1 MRVPKETILLESV
14 RISLNALSIESRRKF
29 FIILVIQGFL
39 AVLDLVG
46 VAIFGAIGA
55 LAIRGVQ
62 SKSAGDRVSSLLEF
76 LHLNNFIFQ
85 QQVAILGI
93 FAVSILVLKTFFSI
107 WITRRTLF
115 YLANKGAE
123 LSSSLFRKA
132 LYSDDLRLIGR
143 KVEEIQYAVGPGANA
158 LTVGTL
164 GTAVS
169 IVSDFCVV
177 IFVGAGAFILD
188 PATTVF
194 AFALFTIVALSLYKL
209 LHKKAK
215 ILGRVITST
224 SIATDQA
231 ISNAVIGFREL
242 YTKNVREHYLDKVNK
257 TRTEFSKA
265 FAMQTFLPNISKYV
279 IEIALI
285 SGALIIAAIQFS
297 FYDASKAA
305 ASLAL
310 FLAAGSR
317 VGPALLR
324 FQQNLVTIQAY
335 TGSAEP
341 TFNLINEFAK
351 KEVSKPVV
359 NKKSSKEFK
368 STILIS
374 DLVFS
379 YPGSEPII
387 SDLNLEVKRG
397 EFLAIVGPSGAGK
410 STLIDLILGLL
421 SPNEGYV
428 RISGEKPEDAIGMWP
443 GKVAYVPQ
451 DVFLINGT
459 LRENIAF
466 GYEIFDF
473 SEDQFNYAIT
483 KSSLNELIS
492 TLPNGVDSLV
502 KERGVSLSGGQ
513 KQRLAIARAL
523 LTSPEILFLDEATS
537 SLDSVSETTITN
549 SITELK
555 GSTTLVVVAH
565 RLSTIIKA
573 DKFLYISANEIVQ
586 AHSFAELRH
595 LVPDFERQSQMMGL

>member
-1 MRVPKETILLESV
+1 MLVDSV
-14 RISLNALSIESRRKF
+14 RISLNALSVQSRRKF
-29 FIILVIQGFL
+29 LIILIIQGFL

-76 LHLNNFIFQ
+76 LHLSGFTFQ

-115 YLANKGAE
+115 FLANKGAE
-123 LSSSLFRKA
+123 LSSTLFRNT
-132 LYSDDLRLIGR
+132 LYSDDLRLISR

-169 IVSDFCVV
+169 LVSDFCVV
-177 IFVGAGAFILD
+177 IFVGAGALIID
-188 PATTVF
+188 PATTIF
-194 AFALFTIVALSLYKL
+194 AFTLFIIIAISLYKL
-209 LHKKAK
+209 LHKKAH
-215 ILGRVITST
+215 ILGNKITVT

-242 YTKNVREHYLDKVNK
+242 YTKNVREHYLEKVNK

-285 SGALIIAAIQFS
+285 SGALIIAGIQFS

-305 ASLAL
+305 ASLTL

-324 FQQNLVTIQAY
+324 FQQNLITIQAY
-335 TGSAEP
+335 KGSAEP
-341 TFNLINEFAK
+341 TFKLINEFLN
-351 KEVSKPVV
+351 KEISKPASY
-359 NKKSSKEFK
+359 KKSIKEFK
-368 STILIS
+368 GTISIS
-374 DLVFS
+374 NLSFS
-379 YPGSEPII
+379 YPGSESII
-387 SDLNLEVKRG
+387 EDLNLKVSKG

-410 STLIDLILGLL
+410 STLIDLILGIL
-421 SPNEGYV
+421 SPQGGAV
-428 RISGEKPEDAIGMWP
+428 SISGEKPEVAIGMWP
-443 GKVAYVPQ
+443 GKIAYVPQ
-451 DVFLINGT
+451 EVFLINGT
-459 LRENIAF
+459 LKENIAF
-466 GYEIFDF
+466 GYESFDF
-473 SEDQFNYAIT
+473 TEDQFNYAIS

-492 TLPNGVDSLV
+492 ALPEGIDSLV
-502 KERGVSLSGGQ
+502 KERGLSLSGGQ

-555 GSTTLVVVAH
+555 GSTTLIVVAH

-573 DKFLYISANEIVQ
+573 DKFLYISANEIFQ
-586 AHSFAELRH
+586 ANSFRELRN
-595 LVPDFERQSQMMGL
+595 LVPEFERQAQLMGL